1 MNQATHSFIEELK
14 ARENVLGVILFGS
27 WARGNNRP
35 ESDVDLVVIQTE
47 GYSRAVEKHGEQLF
61 EIIYVTEKDA
71 LDFWKNNLDD
81 AFSLWEVAKIIYD
94 KDGTAVRIE
103 SEIKHVF
110 ELGKKPIDF
119 SRLNQ
124 LNFEANDYLQY
135 VEGIAESDPT
145 TANLILSDRIFG
157 LTKLFFDLKQMW
169 TPAPKQ
175 RVAKIRE
182 LNEGLYKLLSDFY
195 SDNQS
200 LTEKIVAGR
209 KIVKAVFED

>member
-1 MNQATHSFIEELK
+1 M
-14 ARENVLGVILFGS
+14 
-27 WARGNNRP
+27 
-35 ESDVDLVVIQTE
+35 
-47 GYSRAVEKHGEQLF
+47 
-61 EIIYVTEKDA
+61 
-71 LDFWKNNLDD
+71 
-81 AFSLWEVAKIIYD
+81 
-94 KDGTAVRIE
+94 
-103 SEIKHVF
+103 
-110 ELGKKPIDF
+110 
-119 SRLNQ
+119 NQ